1 MRWGYSS
8 AGRAPALHAGGQ
20 RFESAYLQAKEELS
34 KSICE
39 EQVGLLGLNLAKK
52 NLENCI
58 DTNTSPRTDTK
69 ARAA

>member
-1 MRWGYSS
+1 
-8 AGRAPALHAGGQ
+8 
-20 RFESAYLQAKEELS
+20 
-34 KSICE
+34 
-39 EQVGLLGLNLAKK
+39 LNLAKK